1 MTHHARA
8 GRATLSIEPIPRHLG
23 LRWSSR
29 LRTVT
34 VGNTS
39 PSGGD
44 RPAGSR
50 RPPDVI
56 CQTQTPPQEPA
67 PRSQCHSSESGPLT
81 TPAAIRSVSRSRWP
95 RHTPRDA
102 SLGVTVG
109 SVSANH
115 VRTYINSA
123 IFAGVSRSTTRKS
136 VSVMGSR
143 SRPPDET
150 APRAWRRSDLDLFHH

>member
-56 CQTQTPPQEPA
+56 CQTQTLSSFEDVWS
-67 PRSQCHSSESGPLT
+67 PRSAPLTRLCPRSWLRELLPTCRFLRRKCTRGSEST
-81 TPAAIRSVSRSRWP
+81 WE
-95 RHTPRDA
+95 
-102 SLGVTVG
+102 
-109 SVSANH
+109 SADGCEC
-115 VRTYINSA
+115 A
-123 IFAGVSRSTTRKS
+123 
-136 VSVMGSR
+136 
-143 SRPPDET
+143 
-150 APRAWRRSDLDLFHH
+150 